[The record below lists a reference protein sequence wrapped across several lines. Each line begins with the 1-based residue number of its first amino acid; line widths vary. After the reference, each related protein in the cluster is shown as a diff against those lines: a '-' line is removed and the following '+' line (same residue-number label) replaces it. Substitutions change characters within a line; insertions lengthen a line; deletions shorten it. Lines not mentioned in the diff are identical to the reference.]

1 VSDDGDERTVTD
13 PETSDDSKFY
23 RLEIAKP

>member
-1 VSDDGDERTVTD
+1 VIDDGDERTVID
-13 PETSDDSKFY
+13 PDTSDASKFY